1 VNAATNGI
9 LSGALAMTEP
19 LETDERVEE
28 LVVDWEE
35 QWIATGVEPSIED
48 LCAASPELMNEVRQA
63 IESLRGT
70 GWMMDSSIE
79 ASNDALSLPRRR
91 VPDADSRDTDS
102 QDTELP
108 ASLPTL
114 ADFVAAL
121 SDSGLM
127 ADDELDQERRHLGS
141 ADARALAE
149 SLIRQE
155 RLTAFQVRVL
165 CGLKNDTPLVLGDY
179 VLLDEL
185 GEGGMGKVYRAR
197 HRRLDTDVALKVMSA
212 SVLDNTDAVQRFE
225 REARVAASLN
235 HPHIVR
241 VQDAREESGRQLL
254 VMELVEGENLSE
266 LVKRRGPLP
275 VGESIECLRQAALG
289 LQHAHEQ
296 GVIHRDIKPSNILVD
311 VSGRV
316 RILDMG
322 LARPQVQGGRVGDV
336 TRPELTTTGHVMGT
350 IDFMAPE
357 QGEDARSADERSD
370 IYSLGCTLYY
380 LLTGSSVYPG
390 ATPMQRL
397 LAHHKAPIPS
407 LRQLRPDVP
416 ESLDAA
422 FQKMLAKSP
431 DERLASMTELLEL
444 LASID
449 TESSAPPSP
458 VTPPAET
465 HEPEGTSVDESLE
478 GTVTFQRGA
487 GKPQTAEAA
496 ESFPPASTGA
506 ANRNR
511 WLTVAALLLIAGF
524 AGLYAAGVI
533 FNVRTSGGTLTLE
546 CDPAL
551 LADAEITIDGGKVT
565 LNDPGDG
572 KPVTITVDKN
582 SGELEITR
590 PGFKLFAREFRL
602 ADDDDHSIC
611 ITFERAVDKQPTT
624 VPNVDRPTDEL
635 AR

>member
-1 VNAATNGI
+1 
-9 LSGALAMTEP
+9 MTEP

-254 VMELVEGENLSE
+254 VMELVEGEDLS
-266 LVKRRGPLP
+266 P
-275 VGESIECLRQAALG
+275 
-289 LQHAHEQ
+289 
-296 GVIHRDIKPSNILVD
+296 
-311 VSGRV
+311 
-316 RILDMG
+316 RI
-322 LARPQVQGGRVGDV
+322 ATQ
-336 TRPELTTTGHVMGT
+336 
-350 IDFMAPE
+350 IA
-357 QGEDARSADERSD
+357 
-370 IYSLGCTLYY
+370 TL
-380 LLTGSSVYPG
+380 
-390 ATPMQRL
+390 
-397 LAHHKAPIPS
+397 I
-407 LRQLRPDVP
+407 
-416 ESLDAA
+416 
-422 FQKMLAKSP
+422 SP
-431 DERLASMTELLEL
+431 
-444 LASID
+444 
-449 TESSAPPSP
+449 
-458 VTPPAET
+458 
-465 HEPEGTSVDESLE
+465 
-478 GTVTFQRGA
+478 
-487 GKPQTAEAA
+487 
-496 ESFPPASTGA
+496 
-506 ANRNR
+506 
-511 WLTVAALLLIAGF
+511 
-524 AGLYAAGVI
+524 
-533 FNVRTSGGTLTLE
+533 
-546 CDPAL
+546 
-551 LADAEITIDGGKVT
+551 
-565 LNDPGDG
+565 
-572 KPVTITVDKN
+572 
-582 SGELEITR
+582 
-590 PGFKLFAREFRL
+590 
-602 ADDDDHSIC
+602 
-611 ITFERAVDKQPTT
+611 
-624 VPNVDRPTDEL
+624 
-635 AR
+635 